1 MTLPTRRLLAGLLLL
16 IPSLAGAAEPPA
28 TRAEAWRRLRDEKAG
43 RLHPYVPSGLERFA
57 IKFEDEYLPRF
68 VTPRT
73 GFFPFFG
80 RITSGA
86 GFAVGPGYRR
96 LNVAGGD
103 WVTYG
108 AASIHEYWQVETRL
122 NWNKLARGRGHAA
135 VFGRYFRFPAED
147 FYGVGPDSAAAD
159 QADFDLRQLTIGG
172 EASYRPVRWL
182 VVGGGTDYFRPRA
195 GAGGDDDFPN
205 VGQRFDPD
213 TLAGLGERHDFV
225 RFAGFADVRTAEPA
239 FNPRRGGRYR
249 AGVTRYLD
257 LTRRD
262 DRFTRYDVDLQQYA
276 SILNERRVFVVRAL
290 GSFTD
295 VPSDARLPFY
305 LMRTLG
311 GSHTLRGFD
320 DFRFRDRHLLALQAE
335 YRFEILTAIDGA
347 VFYDMG
353 QVAPELD
360 AFRLRDFER
369 DWGVGLRL
377 GSNGGVFL
385 RLDVAFGGEGNPPR
399 TWLRFGHVF

>member
-1 MTLPTRRLLAGLLLL
+1 MLDVRRSPLARLTMVATLVLA
-16 IPSLAGAAEPPA
+16 PAVARAAEPPA
-28 TRAEAWRRLRDEKAG
+28 TRAEAWRRLREEKAG
-43 RLHPYVPSGLERFA
+43 RLHPHVPSGLERFA
-57 IKFEDEYLPRF
+57 IRFEDEYLPRF
-68 VTPRT
+68 LTPRT

-86 GFAVGPGYRR
+86 GFAVGPGYRH

-108 AASIHEYWQVETRL
+108 AASIQEYWQFETRL
-122 NWNKLARGRGHAA
+122 NWDRLARGRGHAA

-147 FYGVGPDSAAAD
+147 FYGVGPDTVQANR
-159 QADFDLRQLTIGG
+159 ADFDLRQLTIGG
-172 EASYRPVRWL
+172 EASFRPVPWL
-182 VVGGGTDYFRPRA
+182 VVGGATDYFKPRA
-195 GAGGDDDFPN
+195 GPGGDNNFPN
-205 VGQRFDPD
+205 VGDEVP
-213 TLAGLGERHDFV
+213 GLGDRHAFV
-225 RFAGFADVRTAEPA
+225 RLEGFADLRTAEPA

-249 AGVTRYLD
+249 AGLTRFAD
-257 LTRRD
+257 LTGRD
-262 DRFTRYDVDLQQYA
+262 DFTRYEVDLQQYA
-276 SILNERRVFVVRAL
+276 SILNERRVFVLRAL

-311 GSHTLRGFD
+311 GSHTLRGFP

-335 YRFEILTAIDGA
+335 YRWEILTALDGV
-347 VFYDMG
+347 VFYDLG
-353 QVAPELD
+353 QVAPELE

-369 DWGVGLRL
+369 DYGVGLRL

-385 RLDVAFGGEGNPPR
+385 RLDVALGGEGNPPR

>member
-1 MTLPTRRLLAGLLLL
+1 MAR
-16 IPSLAGAAEPPA
+16 AADPPA
-28 TRAEAWRRLRDEKAG
+28 TRAEAWRRLREEKAG
-43 RLHPYVPSGLERFA
+43 RLHPHVPTGLERFA
-57 IKFEDEYLPRF
+57 IRFEDEYLPRF
-68 VTPRT
+68 LTPRS

-86 GFAVGPGYRR
+86 GFAVGPAYRQ
-96 LNVAGGD
+96 LDVVAGAD

-108 AASIHEYWQVETRL
+108 AASIQQYWQIETRL
-122 NWNKLARGRGHAA
+122 NWNRLARGRGHAA

-147 FYGVGPDSAAAD
+147 FYGVGPDTTPAD
-159 QADFDLRQLTIGG
+159 RADFDLRQLTIGG
-172 EASYRPVRWL
+172 EASFRPVRWL
-182 VVGGGTDYFRPRA
+182 VVGGSTDYFRPRA
-195 GAGGDDDFPN
+195 GPGGDNNFPN
-205 VGQRFDPD
+205 VGDDFDSDELP
-213 TLAGLGERHDFV
+213 GFGERHSFMRV
-225 RFAGFADVRTAEPA
+225 EGFADVRTAEPA

-249 AGVTRYLD
+249 AG
-257 LTRRD
+257 LTRFVDLSRHD

-276 SILNERRVFVVRAL
+276 SILNERRVFVLRAL

-311 GSHTLRGFD
+311 GSHTLRGFP

-335 YRFEILTAIDGA
+335 YRWEILTALDGV
-347 VFYDMG
+347 VFYDLG

-369 DWGVGLRL
+369 DYGVGLRL

>member
-1 MTLPTRRLLAGLLLL
+1 M
-16 IPSLAGAAEPPA
+16 PSLAFAADPPA
-28 TRAEAWRRLRDEKAG
+28 TRAEAWRQLREDKAG
-43 RLHPYVPSGLERFA
+43 RLHPHVPSGLERFA
-57 IKFEDEYLPRF
+57 IRVEDEYLPRF
-68 VTPRT
+68 LTPRT

-86 GFAVGPGYRR
+86 GFAVGPGYRQ
-96 LNVAGGD
+96 LDAVAGAD

-108 AASIHEYWQVETRL
+108 AASIHQYWQIETRL
-122 NWNKLARGRGHAA
+122 NWDRLARGRARAA

-147 FYGVGPDSAAAD
+147 FYGVGPDTRHAD
-159 QADFDLRQLTIGG
+159 RADFDLRQLTIGG
-172 EASYRPVRWL
+172 EASYRPAGWL
-182 VVGGGTDYFRPRA
+182 VVGGSTDYFRPRA
-195 GAGGDDDFPN
+195 GAGGDDEFPN
-205 VGQRFDPD
+205 VGDHFDPD
-213 TLAGLGERHDFV
+213 QLPGLGDRHSFMRV
-225 RFAGFADVRTAEPA
+225 EGFADVRTAEPA

-249 AGVTRYLD
+249 AGLTRYVD
-257 LTRRD
+257 LTGHD

-276 SILNERRVFVVRAL
+276 SILNERRVFVLRAV

-295 VPSDARLPFY
+295 VPTGARLPFY
-305 LMRTLG
+305 MMRTLG
-311 GSHTLRGFD
+311 GSHTLRGFP

-335 YRFEILTAIDGA
+335 YRWEILTALDGA
-347 VFYDMG
+347 VFYDLG
-353 QVAPELD
+353 QVAPEMR
-360 AFRLRDFER
+360 AFRFGDFER